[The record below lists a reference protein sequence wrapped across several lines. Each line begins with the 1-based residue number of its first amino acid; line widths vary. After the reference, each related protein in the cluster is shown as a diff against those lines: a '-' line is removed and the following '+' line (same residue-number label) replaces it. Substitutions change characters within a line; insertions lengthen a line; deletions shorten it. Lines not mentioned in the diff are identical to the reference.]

1 MTISG
6 SWEARI
12 EGPSGHY
19 PKLYEVLWG
28 DAEVGSLLA
37 QFRYSRCRY
46 RGLGM
51 LRLQESQQDIGIDEG
66 SHLAPVIAVD

>member
-19 PKLYEVLWG
+19 PKLHEILRG
-28 DAEVGSLLA
+28 NAEVGSLRA
-37 QFRYSRCRY
+37 QFLDSGCRY

-66 SHLAPVIAVD
+66 SHLAPVVAVD